1 MGSFDQ
7 ALRHKLSVE
16 DYYKMADA
24 GVLAHDARVE
34 LIEGEIIDMAPIG
47 SRHSG
52 TVNRLNH
59 QFVAAVGE
67 RAVVQVQNPVRLG
80 NRSEPQPDLA
90 LLRPRPDYYRDSVA
104 LADDVLLLVEIA
116 DSSLEFDRTT
126 KIPLYAFHQIPE
138 VWLVDLQNRLLT
150 VFREPTG
157 ELYRNVLTTGA
168 PSQVEPLRLPDIKID
183 LADLF

>member
-7 ALRHKLSVE
+7 ALRHKLSV
-16 DYYKMADA
+16 DD
-24 GVLAHDARVE
+24 H
-34 LIEGEIIDMAPIG
+34 
-47 SRHSG
+47 
-52 TVNRLNH
+52 
-59 QFVAAVGE
+59 
-67 RAVVQVQNPVRLG
+67 
-80 NRSEPQPDLA
+80 
-90 LLRPRPDYYRDSVA
+90 RDSVA

-168 PSQVEPLRLPDIKID
+168 PSQVEPLRLPGIKID
-183 LADLF
+183 LAGLL